1 MCPAVYLFIGFI
13 VGFFV
18 FDAIVATII
27 LFSILRLVND
37 ANEPNP

>member
-18 FDAIVATII
+18 FDAIIATII
-27 LFSILRLVND
+27 LFSILHSVND
-37 ANEPNP
+37 TDEP

>member
-18 FDAIVATII
+18 FDAVIATII
-27 LFSILRLVND
+27 LFSIFRSVD
-37 ANEPNP
+37 EDDET